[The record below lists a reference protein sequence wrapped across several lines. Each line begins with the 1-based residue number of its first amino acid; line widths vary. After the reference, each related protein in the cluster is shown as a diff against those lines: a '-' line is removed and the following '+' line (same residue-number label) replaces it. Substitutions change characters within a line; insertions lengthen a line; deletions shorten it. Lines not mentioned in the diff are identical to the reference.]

1 MSPPLGSPES
11 RWYRWG
17 EAAVLAV
24 VFAVA
29 HTQSPLYYS
38 NQNQYFLHGL
48 ATGGLGHLSHDWL
61 AQTRDPTPLF
71 SALVAAG
78 YRYLGEWSFQA
89 AYFLLLMGY
98 FLSAR
103 WLVAAL
109 PGWPAPR
116 SVRLVFA
123 AGFTAAHA
131 AVVRLLAV
139 HLSGVDYPWYLQAG
153 VANQYLLGPGLQPSA
168 LGTLLLTAVAAFA
181 HGRAILAGL
190 LAAAACLFH
199 STYLLSAGFLVAG
212 FLVELLRR
220 GERRSALV
228 TGGVALA
235 AVLPVLAYVVTH
247 FAPSSAATFA
257 EAQRILVHVRIP
269 HHAVIARWF
278 AVVDGLQLAWVA
290 VGWLLV
296 RRTRL
301 AVPLLTAATL
311 GLILSLVQLATDSP
325 TLALLFPWRISAL
338 LVPIATAVMTA
349 RLAALVPASRL
360 VDGLASLG
368 LLLLAGGGVAVQLAG
383 LGYRTNDAEVELHAF
398 VRGHAGPDDV
408 YLLPVQIPA
417 LSTGRGS
424 ASTTF
429 TPPPRPKPGS
439 NLIPVDWQRFRLH
452 TGACIYVDFKS
463 VPYADAEVVEWL
475 RRMRQA
481 ETWYAGDWNAPHR
494 RDELLREGITHVV
507 TQADRPITADYLD
520 EIPNVSSAY
529 RLYRVK

>member
-1 MSPPLGSPES
+1 
-11 RWYRWG
+11 
-17 EAAVLAV
+17 
-24 VFAVA
+24 
-29 HTQSPLYYS
+29 
-38 NQNQYFLHGL
+38 
-48 ATGGLGHLSHDWL
+48 
-61 AQTRDPTPLF
+61 
-71 SALVAAG
+71 
-78 YRYLGEWSFQA
+78 
-89 AYFLLLMGY
+89 
-98 FLSAR
+98 
-103 WLVAAL
+103 
-109 PGWPAPR
+109 
-116 SVRLVFA
+116 
-123 AGFTAAHA
+123 
-131 AVVRLLAV
+131 
-139 HLSGVDYPWYLQAG
+139 
-153 VANQYLLGPGLQPSA
+153 
-168 LGTLLLTAVAAFA
+168 
-181 HGRAILAGL
+181 
-190 LAAAACLFH
+190 
-199 STYLLSAGFLVAG
+199 
-212 FLVELLRR
+212 
-220 GERRSALV
+220 
-228 TGGVALA
+228 
-235 AVLPVLAYVVTH
+235 
-247 FAPSSAATFA
+247 
-257 EAQRILVHVRIP
+257 
-269 HHAVIARWF
+269 
-278 AVVDGLQLAWVA
+278 VDGLQLAWVA